1 MDEDLTLIEPAA
13 LVEAA
18 AGDGTVLIHLIRPC
32 VGKGRGRRLYEA
44 DMLRENA
51 NKFVGWKMYVDH
63 ESPAARKAAGG
74 LPRSIRDLGGRIT
87 EAWWDPDVPA
97 EGRFGQGAVV
107 GRALPTKLVRDLI
120 ADDPGLVE
128 TSINSMATGVKPV
141 MRDGQRVML
150 VEGIASSGSVDW
162 VTEAGAGGKVVS
174 LIEAAI
180 EESDEPV
187 IAALDDEEFAEYLA
201 ETRPELLARLAEG
214 KAPPFTKKKKAD
226 DEESD
231 GDEDGKDDD
240 GDGDGKHAALVAKLM
255 KKGLP
260 RKLAEKAAKRQLSEG
275 LTDEDETTEVEE
287 MPDITPQAVIEALS
301 SEEGSAFLDEIV
313 EARVAEKVEEERD
326 LIRAEARAES
336 ERQRELHEMRDT
348 ARERITEAKL
358 PAAMTADLT
367 GQFALVEGMPSPLLN
382 VFAEYDE
389 NGAKVKT
396 AKQVLV
402 EAVDE
407 RIASGRA
414 LLAELNPTRVKG
426 VSGTTPDPAEG
437 TEVEES
443 SEQPERGSL
452 VENALSSFTPEQRA
466 EMWA

>member
-1 MDEDLTLIEPAA
+1 MDEDLTLIEPAR

-44 DMLRENA
+44 DMLRDNA
-51 NKFVGWKMYVDH
+51 DKFVGWKMYVDH

-120 ADDPGLVE
+120 ADDPALVE
-128 TSINSMATGVKPV
+128 TSINSLATGVKPV

-150 VEGIASSGSVDW
+150 VEGISGSGSVDW
-162 VTEAGAGGKVVS
+162 VTEAGAGGKVVA
-174 LIEAAI
+174 LLEAAM

-187 IAALDDEEFAEYLA
+187 IAALTDEEFSEYLA
-201 ETRPELLARLAEG
+201 ETRPELLARITEG
-214 KAPPFTKKKKAD
+214 GAPPFTKKKAD
-226 DEESD
+226 DSKD
-231 GDEDGKDDD
+231 GADPEGD
-240 GDGDGKHAALVAKLM
+240 GDGDSKHAALVAKLM

-275 LTDEDETTEVEE
+275 LAEDETTEVEE
-287 MPDITPQAVIEALS
+287 MPDITSDAVIEALRS
-301 SEEGSAFLDEIV
+301 DEGAAFLDEII

-326 LIRAEARAES
+326 LIRAEARAEA
-336 ERQRELHEMRDT
+336 ERQSELRDMRDA
-348 ARERITEAKL
+348 AREKIAEAKL
-358 PAAMTADLT
+358 PAAMTLDLT
-367 GQFALVEGMPSPLLN
+367 SQFALVEGAPTPLLN

-389 NGAKVKT
+389 NGARVKT
-396 AKQVLV
+396 AKQVLI
-402 EAVDE
+402 EGVDQ

-426 VSGTTPDPAEG
+426 VSGGTIDPADG
-437 TEVEES
+437 AEVEEGKTDD
-443 SEQPERGSL
+443 EPKDGSL
-452 VENALSSFTPEQRA
+452 VENALSSFTPEQRK